1 MAAEGRWGSRQC
13 VLALAAL
20 LVVALLGRTADAY
33 IIFVESK
40 ECLTQHIES
49 GDSIT
54 GSFVVVDM
62 DSAWSEDVG
71 GVELLGEQLRSGPC
85 LRLSGSADP
94 HHNGLRMP
102 GVCPEIPGGLY
113 VRPERE
119 KRLMKAA
126 QSFFQGASSL
136 SE

>member
-1 MAAEGRWGSRQC
+1 MASEGRWGPRQC

-20 LVVALLGRTADAY
+20 LVVASLGRTADAY

-54 GSFVVVDM
+54 GSFVVVDV

-71 GVELLGEQLRSGPC
+71 GV
-85 LRLSGSADP
+85 DFW
-94 HHNGLRMP
+94 
-102 GVCPEIPGGLY
+102 V
-113 VRPERE
+113 
-119 KRLMKAA
+119 
-126 QSFFQGASSL
+126 SS
-136 SE
+136 